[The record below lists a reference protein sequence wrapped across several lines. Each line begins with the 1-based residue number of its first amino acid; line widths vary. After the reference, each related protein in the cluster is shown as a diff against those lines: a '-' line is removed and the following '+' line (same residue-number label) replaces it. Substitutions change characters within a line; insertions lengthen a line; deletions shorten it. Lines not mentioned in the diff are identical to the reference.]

1 MYVVGKKDGTFGKV
15 FHCLKKLRE
24 REREKQINFSVSPLF
39 TLMVLSKQNPH
50 IVKAIDNSLHVAKEK
65 SHVLLILMSH
75 VSNKANSFSYPLA
88 TEHLC
93 RRRTQEGN
101 GIRQCGSLE
110 ACYREGK
117 GGESQPGGWEMAMRD
132 WHLCTFLSS
141 AN

>member
-1 MYVVGKKDGTFGKV
+1 MYVVGKKDGTEGFPLSQKI
-15 FHCLKKLRE
+15 E
-24 REREKQINFSVSPLF
+24 REREPTQFLSFSSF
-39 TLMVLSKQNPH
+39 YFDGSFE
-50 IVKAIDNSLHVAKEK
+50 AKSTHRQGNRQFIACCIMLLRKK

-75 VSNKANSFSYPLA
+75 VSKKANSFSYPLA

-132 WHLCTFLSS
+132 WHLCTCLSS